1 MLKRFR
7 SAVMMTCLLSVFI
20 AAVPVNAG
28 FFDRIKEIY
37 NTPEKISELEAQYLE
52 AKAALD
58 EQQEELEQSRIAA
71 EEYARKQQELAGQ
84 NEQYR
89 LQNEQLIARNAGLQ
103 SELERMKSD
112 RESFTDMLFR
122 IAAIVAALA
131 AAYYVSLRLWR
142 YSVWRRQRSDSG
154 RSFGG

>member
-7 SAVMMTCLLSVFI
+7 SAIMMTCLLSVFI
-20 AAVPVNAG
+20 AAVPANAG

-37 NTPEKISELEAQYLE
+37 DTPEKISELEAQYLE
-52 AKAALD
+52 AKAALA

-71 EEYARKQQELAGQ
+71 EQYARKQQELAEQ

-89 LQNEQLIARNAGLQ
+89 LQNERLIAQ
-103 SELERMKSD
+103 KSELERIKSD
-112 RESFTDMLFR
+112 RKSLTDRLFR
-122 IAAIVAALA
+122 ILAIAAALA
-131 AAYYVSLRLWR
+131 AAYYVPLRLWR
-142 YSVWRRQRSDSG
+142 YSVWLRQRSDGG